1 VQTFALQVWQ
11 PASYTNTSDASA
23 LGTVYLAWIPNFAV
37 TDLAAQLKAQ
47 SSPFYTGTN
56 GIPAALAA
64 KVVSSFSLDSVP
76 NPNSG
81 TGNNNSP
88 LSSNSGDTSE
98 EKSRQNAI
106 IGVVSAL
113 GAFAV
118 IILAILIY
126 RSFKRRQELSHHRLS
141 GGDYFTGQR
150 PEGREFDEDSVGGQ
164 RRRSF
169 YYAEDSLR
177 DGQGADTRISP
188 VQTSQR
194 RVMPA
199 AISHPVLTESSM
211 NW

>member
-1 VQTFALQVWQ
+1 VWQ
-11 PASYTNTSDASA
+11 PASYTNTSDASS
-23 LGTVYLAWIPNFAV
+23 LGTVYLGWVPNDV
-37 TDLAAQLKAQ
+37 VNVLAAQVKAQ
-47 SSPFYTGTN
+47 MSPFYQGTT

-64 KVVSSFSLDSVP
+64 KVVSSFALNSVP

-81 TGNNNSP
+81 MGNNNSP
-88 LSSNSGDTSE
+88 LSSSSGDTSE
-98 EKSRQNAI
+98 EKNRQNAI

-118 IILAILIY
+118 IILAVLIY

-141 GGDYFTGQR
+141 GGDYYAGQR

-177 DGQGADTRISP
+177 DGQGADTR
-188 VQTSQR
+188 VQMSQQR

-199 AISHPVLTESSM
+199 AISAPVLTESSM